1 MGLTFNVLKIFS
13 WFFLAEQNVWAV
25 FILVIM
31 FSKYGEIRMGHGPPE
46 FRDITWFAM
55 ILSCSVGTGV
65 FIYGLQEPL
74 EYYTHSNK

>member
-1 MGLTFNVLKIFS
+1 MISFS
-13 WFFLAEQNVWAV
+13 SLCRA
-25 FILVIM
+25 
-31 FSKYGEIRMGHGPPE
+31 SKYGEIRMGHGPPE

-74 EYYTHSNK
+74 DYYTHSNKYRVATALKLLRKKGERPDTI